1 MNIGIIG
8 CGHMGS
14 AIANALLNKK
24 VGKIFAS
31 SKTFSRTAPNAATK
45 NFKWVVDN
53 VDIVDSCELICLAVR
68 PGDIQEILTSIK
80 KNLKNQILVSI
91 AAGVSL
97 KKLTA
102 WSGGYKK
109 IVRVMPN
116 LPVQVG
122 EGMSVWKSTP
132 GISAADKKIVLN
144 FLNSFGKSLE
154 VSEEKLIDIATAVS
168 GGGPAYTA
176 AFLECMADA
185 CEKIGFTKD
194 AAKELALQTV
204 IGSANYIQ
212 KTGAEFS
219 LLKKL
224 VQTKG
229 GTTEAGFK
237 VLKKK
242 QWQKTLKNAF
252 FAGYKRARTIAK

>member
-14 AIANALLNKK
+14 AIAKALLNKK
-24 VGKIFAS
+24 MGKVFAS
-31 SKTFSRTAPNAATK
+31 NKTPLHIELSPAQK
-45 NFKWVVDN
+45 NDFEWTIDN
-53 VDIVDSCELICLAVR
+53 VDIVDKCELICLAVR
-68 PGDIQEILTSIK
+68 PADVKEILAKIK
-80 KNLKNQILVSI
+80 KGLKNQILISI

-97 KKLTA
+97 KKLST
-102 WSGGYKK
+102 WSGGHKK

-116 LPVQVG
+116 LPAQVG
-122 EGMSVWKSTP
+122 EGMSVWKFASKLS
-132 GISAADKKIVLN
+132 GADKKLVED

-154 VSEEKLIDIATAVS
+154 VSDEKLIDIATAVS

-176 AFLECMADA
+176 AFLECMADS
-185 CEKIGFTKD
+185 CEKIGFKKD
-194 AAKELALQTV
+194 AARELALQTV
-204 IGSANYIQ
+204 IGSANYIR

-229 GTTEAGFK
+229 GTTEAGFA

-242 QWQKTLKNAF
+242 SWQKILKNAF
-252 FAGYKRARTIAK
+252 FAGYKRAQKLK